1 MKQTKQSYKLFVT
14 YYDFNDSIKTIDEF
28 QASYDAGER
37 IVDRLI
43 DSGYKIVK
51 YSNDKIFDY
60 GNPEKRKARN
70 YGI

>member
-1 MKQTKQSYKLFVT
+1 MKLNKQSYKLYVT
-14 YYDFNDSIKTIDEF
+14 YYDFNDNIKTIDEF
-28 QASYDAGER
+28 QMSFDAGER

-60 GNPEKRKARN
+60 GNPENRKARN